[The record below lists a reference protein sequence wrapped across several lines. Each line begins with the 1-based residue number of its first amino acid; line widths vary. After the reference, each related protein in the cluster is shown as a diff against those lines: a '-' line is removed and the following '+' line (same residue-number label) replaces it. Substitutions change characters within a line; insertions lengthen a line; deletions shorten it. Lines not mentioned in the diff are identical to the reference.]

1 MKEKLMHI
9 DRRIIFVFVF
19 LGVAVPLLV
28 EFSFPIKPTSMVQD
42 IYDEIERVGDKKG
55 TVLFA
60 FDYGPGSEPELQPMA
75 RALLRHCFSRGVKVV
90 AVCLWPDAPGLA
102 QAALEETAAEFG
114 KYAGVDY
121 AFMGYKPG
129 LASVVINMGQD
140 FHSAFPKDAWGTPS
154 DSLEVTRNIRSLK
167 DFDFVFDLAAGNTIE
182 MWIVYAQEKYRF
194 PLGGGCTAV
203 IAPDLFP
210 FLQSNQLVGLI
221 GGLAGAA
228 EYETLIEH
236 PDSATSGMRP
246 QSVTHLVLIV
256 FIALGNLMYFLTGR
270 GTAARPETR
279 QQRTRS

>member
-60 FDYGPGSEPELQPMA
+60 FDYGPGAEPELQPMA

-114 KYAGVDY
+114 KSAGVDY

-129 LASVVINMGQD
+129 QASVVINMGQD

-167 DFDFVFDLAAGNTIE
+167 DFDFVFDLAAGSTIE
-182 MWIVYAQEKYRF
+182 MWIVYGQEKYRF

-236 PDSATSGMRP
+236 PDSATLGMRP

-270 GTAARPETR
+270 DAAARPATR